1 MLQHPAA
8 SPVTLSGEDASP
20 PSNLSQG
27 SRKRK
32 VGSSTTRGVASLTPD
47 QLAKKRANDREAQRA
62 IRERTKAQIET
73 LERRIHELTSQ
84 QPYQEL
90 QEVIRQKD
98 AIQAENV
105 EIKRRLTSILHIIQ
119 PLVGA
124 QGLTELATAAH
135 GNLTF
140 NNQHDTQPNQFV
152 NGEHGQHDVQPMS
165 HHHTPTTSPH
175 PPFNQQW
182 QGEGQGIEGNKT
194 WQDSVE
200 ALNNQRANFQRG
212 LELSEAGERLSF
224 NFLLDGQS
232 NKHTTQQSASSPYP
246 PLTNP
251 AFAEASP
258 PWAALPKNGPPESP
272 LDGILLKF
280 LHSRRQEASNGI
292 PRGPLDGPAYPSVS
306 SLLNPASAGAV
317 DPLSQVMVDIIS
329 KFPGICGLS
338 EQVAILINM
347 FWFMRWCVRP
357 TPEHFERIP
366 EWLRPTPSQLFEA
379 HAAWMDYVP
388 WPKIRDKLVVAKPGS
403 YPFENWFI
411 PFTTGIS
418 VNWPYHDSDCLLS
431 TNDQEE
437 PLVNPAFER
446 HIMRLD
452 NWSLGPAFAEAY
464 PDLAIVAR
472 IQGTRPTTR
481 K

>member
-1 MLQHPAA
+1 MLRQA
-8 SPVTLSGEDASP
+8 TQSGEDASS
-20 PSNLSQG
+20 PSDPSQG

-32 VGSSTTRGVASLTPD
+32 ANSTTRGVASLTPD

-62 IRERTKAQIET
+62 IRERTKVQIET
-73 LERRIHELTSQ
+73 LERRIQELIAQ

-98 AIQAENV
+98 AIQAENQ

-140 NNQHDTQPNQFV
+140 NTHHEAQPNQFV
-152 NGEHGQHDVQPMS
+152 NGEHGQHDIQARS
-165 HHHTPTTSPH
+165 HHHTPATSPH

-182 QGEGQGIEGNKT
+182 QGEGQTAEGNKR

-212 LELSEAGERLSF
+212 LELSESGERLSF
-224 NFLLDGQS
+224 NFLLDSQL
-232 NKHTTQQSASSPYP
+232 NKHIIQQPPSSSYP
-246 PLTNP
+246 SLTNS
-251 AFAEASP
+251 AFAESSH
-258 PWAALPKNGPPESP
+258 PWAALPKNLPPTCP

-280 LHSRRQEASNGI
+280 LHSRRQEPSNGV
-292 PRGPLDGPAYPSVS
+292 PRGPLGGPAYPSVS
-306 SLLNPASAGAV
+306 SLLSPSSAGGV

-329 KFPGICGLS
+329 KFPGICGLP
-338 EQVAILINM
+338 EQVGILMNM
-347 FWFMRWCVRP
+347 FWFMRWCVSP
-357 TPEHFERIP
+357 TPEHYERIP
-366 EWLRPTPSQLFEA
+366 EWSRPRPWQLFEE

-388 WPKIRDKLVVAKPGS
+388 WPKIREKLVTAKPGS

-411 PFTTGIS
+411 PFTTDIS
-418 VNWPYHDSDCLLS
+418 VNWPYDDTDCLLS
-431 TNDQEE
+431 TNNREE
-437 PLVNPAFER
+437 PIVNPAFER
-446 HIMRLD
+446 HIMRLE
-452 NWSLGPAFAEAY
+452 NWSLGPTFEEAFPE
-464 PDLAIVAR
+464 LAVHAR
-472 IQGTRPTTR
+472 IQER
-481 K
+481 KPK